1 MSGLSDVQSR
11 IAAAEAGAG
20 RAAGETS
27 LIAVSKVQPI
37 DRVEA
42 VLNEGHRIFG
52 ENRVQEAQ
60 GKWPA
65 LGERYDGIELHLIG
79 PLQTN
84 KVKAAL
90 PLFDVIQTLDRIRL
104 AAKIATEAQSFGA
117 CPRLLVQVN
126 TGEEKQKAGIAP
138 ADADAFIER
147 CRTEFDLPVVGIM
160 AIPPAD
166 EDPEP
171 HFDLLAQIRE
181 RNGLA
186 ELSMGMSADF
196 EQAIAL
202 GATMVRVG
210 SALFGARDPSAAL
223 TAG

>member
-1 MSGLSDVQSR
+1 MNGLNDVAAK
-11 IAAAEAGAG
+11 IAKAEQAAG
-20 RAAGETS
+20 RPKGSVTI
-27 LIAVSKVQPI
+27 IAVSKVQPHE
-37 DRVEA
+37 RVEA
-42 VLNEGHRIFG
+42 VLEAGHRVFG

-60 GKWPA
+60 GKWP
-65 LGERYDGIELHLIG
+65 GFRERFDGIELHLIG

-90 PLFDVIQTLDRIRL
+90 PLFDVIQTLDRVRL
-104 AAKIATEAQSFGA
+104 AAKIATEAQALGA

-126 TGEEKQKAGIAP
+126 TGEEKQKAGVAP

-147 CRTEFDLPVVGIM
+147 CRTEFELPVAGVM
-160 AIPPAD
+160 VIPPVD

-171 HFDLLAQIRE
+171 HFDLLAQIAE

-196 EQAIAL
+196 ETAVAM
-202 GATMVRVG
+202 GATAVRVG
-210 SALFGARDPSAAL
+210 SAIFGARDPSAI
-223 TAG
+223 TGG